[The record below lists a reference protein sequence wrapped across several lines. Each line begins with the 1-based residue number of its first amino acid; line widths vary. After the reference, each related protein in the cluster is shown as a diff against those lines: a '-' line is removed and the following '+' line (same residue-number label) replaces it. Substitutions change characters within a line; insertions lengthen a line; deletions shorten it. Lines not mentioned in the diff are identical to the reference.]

1 MTGAPGAPVPRP
13 GPLDRMVEF
22 AGFLRAR
29 ELDVDPGSL
38 VEAARA
44 LDVLGTGSRR
54 DARAAMRACLCRDA
68 RSFRRFDALFDA
80 FWRPFGDEET
90 ADAVGDG
97 PGSGAVAA
105 VVAGQRLLGMA
116 GTSEKA
122 KSYEETFGAGD
133 FKALSLADFRFV
145 FDGAELRAIEALV
158 DRMARRARRRA
169 TRRARPA
176 PAGGRIDLRRSL
188 RASLAHGGHLVEPRF
203 RRPRR
208 RLERFVLL
216 LDVSQSMDVYA
227 RLFLRFARVVM
238 TVFDESDA
246 FAFNTDLLALGRG
259 RRSLTEADLERVVN
273 REAKGWLGGTRI
285 SASLERF
292 EAEHGRRLLGP
303 RTTLVVF
310 SDGCDTA
317 KPEALAATV
326 ERVARRAGRLVWV
339 NPLLGRFEAGE
350 LDRYMD
356 PVAVHVDEYVSAH
369 NLRSLEGLERA
380 LLGTGR
386 RRAR

>member
-1 MTGAPGAPVPRP
+1 MSGDPAAASARP

-22 AGFLRAR
+22 AAFLRAR

-44 LDVLGTGSRR
+44 LDALGIGSRR
-54 DARAAMRACLCRDA
+54 EARAAMRACLCRDA
-68 RSFRRFDALFDA
+68 VSFRRFDALFDA
-80 FWRPFGDEET
+80 FWRPFGGEGEP
-90 ADAVGDG
+90 DAAGDG
-97 PGSGAVAA
+97 PGPGAIAT
-105 VVAGQRLLGMA
+105 VVPEQRLLGMA

-122 KSYEETFGAGD
+122 KAYEEVFGAGD

-158 DRMARRARRRA
+158 DAMARRARRRA

-176 PAGGRIDLRRSL
+176 LAGARIDLRRSL

-208 RLERFVLL
+208 RIERFVLL

-227 RLFLRFARVVM
+227 RLFLRFARVLM
-238 TVFDESDA
+238 TVFDETDA

-259 RRSLTEADLERVVN
+259 RRSLREADLERVMN

-285 SASLERF
+285 RASLERF

-303 RTTLVVF
+303 RTTLAVF

-317 KPEALAATV
+317 RPEALAATV
-326 ERVARRAGRLVWV
+326 ERLGRRVGRLVWV
-339 NPLLGRFEAGE
+339 NPLLGRFEPGE
-350 LDRYMD
+350 ADRFMD

-369 NLRSLEGLERA
+369 SLASLGALERA
-380 LLGTGR
+380 LTGR
-386 RRAR
+386 

>member
-1 MTGAPGAPVPRP
+1 MTDGRT
-13 GPLDRMVEF
+13 GPADRLVAF
-22 AGFLRAR
+22 AEFLRRR
-29 ELDVDPGSL
+29 ELDVDPGAL

-44 LDVLGTGSRR
+44 LEVLGTGSRR
-54 DARAAMRACLCRDA
+54 EARAAMRACLCRDVV
-68 RSFRRFDALFDA
+68 SFRRFDALFEA
-80 FWRPFGDEET
+80 FWRPVGESET
-90 ADAVGDG
+90 PADGREGPGDG
-97 PGSGAVAA
+97 AVLT
-105 VVAGQRLLGMA
+105 VVDGQRLLGMA
-116 GTSEKA
+116 GTSEVA
-122 KSYEETFGAGD
+122 KSYEEVFGAGD

-145 FDGAELRAIEALV
+145 FDGTQLRAIEALV
-158 DRMARRARRRA
+158 DAMARRARRRA

-176 PAGGRIDLRRSL
+176 RAGTRIDLRRSL
-188 RASLAHGGHLVEPRF
+188 RASLAHGGHLVEPLL

-208 RLERFVLL
+208 RFRRFVLL

-238 TVFDESDA
+238 TVFDRTDA

-259 RRSLTEADLERVVN
+259 GAGLTEADLERVIN

-292 EAEHGRRLLGP
+292 EAEHGRRLLDA

-317 KPEALAATV
+317 RPEELA
-326 ERVARRAGRLVWV
+326 RVVARLARRAGRLVWV
-339 NPLLGRFEAGE
+339 NPLLGRFEPGE
-350 LDRYMD
+350 ADRFMD

-369 NLRSLEGLERA
+369 SLASLPRLERA
-380 LLGTGR
+380 LTGR
-386 RRAR
+386 GDVR